1 MRFAIL
7 NLVGNI
13 KSTCDDKRKTSS
25 NGLIADGQNGC
36 FIIGNEHEEIDRLCL
51 HVCAL
56 LLVSIHL
63 NRNVA
68 YASSLLSG
76 PTFRCITLLQTV
88 SIFAQ
93 NDSRLK

>member
-13 KSTCDDKRKTSS
+13 KSTCDDKRKTSC

-56 LLVSIHL
+56 LVVSNTFKQKRCTRVESIVWSH
-63 NRNVA
+63 
-68 YASSLLSG
+68 
-76 PTFRCITLLQTV
+76 FRCITLLQTV
-88 SIFAQ
+88 GIFSQ